1 MTSLKNIT
9 NGLHM
14 CIPETIERP
23 ACSTGQSVAT
33 YEREE
38 SVVKQHN

>member
-1 MTSLKNIT
+1 MFHIRAYKQYLHLCSEPNNQPT
-9 NGLHM
+9 NQ
-14 CIPETIERP
+14 P
-23 ACSTGQSVAT
+23 AYI